1 MIAKFLEIE
10 RIGRTIACPVC
21 ESILKYTWLSGVSNL
36 VGIYS
41 TKGDSV
47 LVSRAFKKTLDEM
60 VFANDIQRLQFIQ
73 DFIST
78 HYPDE
83 SFDILSNVQC
93 TKCHYKFPY
102 SYENNLQ
109 ARLQD
114 TQIVLLDGVK
124 LVEDE
129 RTSIIHVLLPEQ

>member
-73 DFIST
+73 EVIPPKKAST
-78 HYPDE
+78 
-83 SFDILSNVQC
+83 
-93 TKCHYKFPY
+93 
-102 SYENNLQ
+102 
-109 ARLQD
+109 
-114 TQIVLLDGVK
+114 
-124 LVEDE
+124 
-129 RTSIIHVLLPEQ
+129 